1 MILCTLC
8 FTEVFVDD
16 FVHCVFHIVEC
27 KGPQGH
33 WVENFCSLEA
43 IFDPF
48 LFTSSIS
55 LQNYAQDFG
64 TLFTIKQIIVFCLWE
79 KLLFLSA
86 LWIIGRIIGSISIIS
101 IWFYNPESSF
111 FSEEIT
117 PRFLFWSVNPQVLC
131 SRSLWRQVPEALCW
145 LTTRAPQTAT
155 ILSPLRWQW
164 QS

>member
-1 MILCTLC
+1 MC
-8 FTEVFVDD
+8 FTEVFFDD

-64 TLFTIKQIIVFCLWE
+64 TLFTIKQTIIFGLWE
-79 KLLFLSA
+79 LFLSA
-86 LWIIGRIIGSISIIS
+86 PWIIGRIIGSISIYPFGFI
-101 IWFYNPESSF
+101 IQNLV
-111 FSEEIT
+111 FSEVVT

-131 SRSLWRQVPEALCW
+131 SRSLWRQVLEALCW
-145 LTTRAPQTAT
+145 LTTRAPPIAT
-155 ILSPLRWQW
+155 ILSLLRWQW
-164 QS
+164 KSQWQS